1 MSDIFLS
8 YAREDRAVAAALAA
22 LLPGHSW
29 TVFWDR
35 QILAGSA
42 FDDVIE
48 REISAARCVMA
59 LWSAASVASQWVR
72 AEADEGAQRSA
83 LIAVLIEDVK
93 PPIAFRRIQAADLT
107 GWVGDQQDERRC
119 GLWEAVAFLLKDPPP
134 KPVLV
139 PPPAAPRQWDAAVL
153 RTMQDCLSP
162 FVGPIA
168 PVLVKAAAG
177 RATGSSTS
185 RALCEALA
193 LEIPAPADRA
203 RFLAACDS
211 RLQGSLSRPPEFVT
225 GLIRDLSVYLGP
237 ITDVLVN
244 RALAKAASHGELYEM
259 LSREISSEAGR
270 LAFLKSRGI

>member
-8 YAREDRAVAAALAA
+8 YAREDRSIAAALAA
-22 LLPGHSW
+22 MLPAHNW

-35 QILAGSA
+35 HILAGSV
-42 FDDVIE
+42 FDEVIE
-48 REISAARCVMA
+48 RELDAARCVIA

-72 AEADEGAQRSA
+72 AEAEEGAQRNV
-83 LIAVLIEDVK
+83 LVAVLIEYVK

-107 GWVGDQQDERRC
+107 GWAGDPQDERLW
-119 GLWEAVAFLLKDPPP
+119 GLWEAVAFLLKEPAPE
-134 KPVLV
+134 
-139 PPPAAPRQWDAAVL
+139 PAAARQWDTAVL
-153 RTMQDCLSP
+153 RTIQDCLAP

-168 PVLVKAAAG
+168 PVLVRTAAG
-177 RATGSSTS
+177 RAAGPFTS

-211 RLQGSLSRPPEFVT
+211 RLHGFPAGRPPEFVT
-225 GLIRDLSVYLGP
+225 SLIRDLSVYLGP

-270 LAFLKSRGI
+270 QAFLKSRGR